1 MVNIIYFF
9 PLLYS
14 DTLNFKFLIISFLLF
29 SFSSGIREKLG
40 GTLPTSIEV
49 NCPLVHARVS
59 IPIQETGAGWKDVT
73 RDYVIRQCT
82 NVLENS
88 FAWKTVIE
96 LPITRG
102 KRLELCWKMDTKLD
116 WVWLRDYVDGVRRD
130 WDVLF
135 GLVIQKVG
143 ALIFIITILWFEE
156 LRVVLTVIL
165 FNSSGV
171 PHNSNSTSHLITPP
185 K

>member
-1 MVNIIYFF
+1 M
-9 PLLYS
+9 
-14 DTLNFKFLIISFLLF
+14 
-29 SFSSGIREKLG
+29 
-40 GTLPTSIEV
+40 
-49 NCPLVHARVS
+49 
-59 IPIQETGAGWKDVT
+59 T

-116 WVWLRDYVDGVRRD
+116 WVWLRDDVDGVRRD
-130 WDVLF
+130 WEVLF

-143 ALIFIITILWFEE
+143 ALFYFL
-156 LRVVLTVIL
+156 LLLLLSLL
-165 FNSSGV
+165 FFG
-171 PHNSNSTSHLITPP
+171 LG
-185 K
+185 